1 MARVSIVIPHSNRK
15 DALKITL
22 DSIFAQR
29 FQDFELLVADD
40 GSTDNSGPFVLG
52 HFGPDPG
59 RAEQVWRD
67 SLHEDTG
74 TRSIQMTR
82 AGVAIRYL
90 FSCVPR
96 GLAAARNRAIA
107 SATGDF
113 LAFAD
118 TGDVWHPCKLGT
130 QIGAIDEHPAIHAIA
145 DDLPPATTRTAP
157 AKKRKELSTV
167 PFEEAL
173 IPPGLGV
180 SGILVRR
187 TALDW
192 EGPFDENLPACDD
205 FDFCLRLATRFSIAR
220 VTAGLQKRTAT
231 TTPSSWSV
239 DRYRV
244 YSMEKAFQSGHLD
257 ALQRHRVAEALVER
271 CAQLAHGYRQ
281 RDNNER
287 ANFYERKRKRFVT
300 EVAKLDVSDPLFI
313 HAARDRRLSVA
324 PA

>member
-1 MARVSIVIPHSNRK
+1 MARVSIVVPHANRK
-15 DALKITL
+15 DALKLTL
-22 DSIFAQR
+22 HSVFAQR
-29 FQDFELLVADD
+29 FQDFEVLIADD
-40 GSTDNSGPFVLG
+40 GSTDDSGRFVLG

-74 TRSIQMTR
+74 TRSIQMSR
-82 AGVAIRYL
+82 AGIPIRYL

-107 SATGDF
+107 SASGDF

-118 TGDVWHPCKLGT
+118 AGDVWHPCKLAS
-130 QIGAIDEHPAIHAIA
+130 QIEAIDEHPTVHAIA
-145 DDLPPATTRTAP
+145 DDRPPTVGRTNP
-157 AKKRKELSTV
+157 PKKRKELAPV
-167 PFEEAL
+167 PFDEAL

-187 TALDW
+187 SALDW

-220 VTAGLQKRTAT
+220 VTTGMQQRTSPT
-231 TTPSSWSV
+231 SPGSWSV

-257 ALQRHRVAEALVER
+257 AVQRHRVAEALVER

-287 ANFYERKRKRFVT
+287 ANFYERKRKRFVS
-300 EVAKLDVSDPLFI
+300 EVAKLDVSDPLFA
-313 HAARDRRLSVA
+313 HAVRDRRLSVA